1 MLNRVWSTSSQ
12 LLFQIEKSN
21 VKLWHKIMGH
31 IGFQGLHDLSKVR
44 SSKGMPYILVIIKT
58 CDCSE
63 VSLITTYITIHIVM
77 YVILVLYEDDVLLTG
92 NDSPNF
98 QDD

>member
-1 MLNRVWSTSSQ
+1 
-12 LLFQIEKSN
+12 
-21 VKLWHKIMGH
+21 
-31 IGFQGLHDLSKVR
+31 
-44 SSKGMPYILVIIKT
+44 MPYILVIIKT

-63 VSLITTYITIHIVM
+63 VSLITTYITIHIAM